1 MMKKHITIILVLC
14 LFVGLTGCTPA
25 IKTYTGKKLTKLS
38 FSKIEYMGGNTRE
51 YILVFESNV
60 YSVVDTTISN
70 DYVPITEVKK
80 TFSEEEEA
88 VFIDTVYSYGLF
100 NIKKNYTNSH
110 IDDGAGWIL
119 VIEYEDKTSKISQ
132 GSNSS
137 PKKIFERCSA
147 AFYDLCGERVL

>member
-1 MMKKHITIILVLC
+1 
-14 LFVGLTGCTPA
+14 
-25 IKTYTGKKLTKLS
+25 
-38 FSKIEYMGGNTRE
+38 MGGNTRE
-51 YILVFESNV
+51 YILDFENNV

-80 TFSEEEEA
+80 TFSEKEEA

-100 NIKKNYTNSH
+100 NIKKNYTNPNI
-110 IDDGAGWIL
+110 IDGSGWIL
-119 VIEYEDKTSKISQ
+119 VIEYEDKTSKVSH

-137 PKKIFERCSA
+137 PKKVFERCSA

>member
-1 MMKKHITIILVLC
+1 
-14 LFVGLTGCTPA
+14 
-25 IKTYTGKKLTKLS
+25 
-38 FSKIEYMGGNTRE
+38 MGGNTRE
-51 YILVFESNV
+51 YILDFESNV

-70 DYVPITEVKK
+70 DYVPSTEVKK

-137 PKKIFERCSA
+137 PKKIFKRCSA

>member
-14 LFVGLTGCTPA
+14 LFVGLTECTPA

-38 FSKIEYMGGNTRE
+38 FSKIQYMGGNTRE
-51 YILVFESNV
+51 YILDFGNNV

-70 DYVPITEVKK
+70 DYVPITEVKM

-100 NIKKNYTNSH
+100 NIKK
-110 IDDGAGWIL
+110 IIQ
-119 VIEYEDKTSKISQ
+119 IPI
-132 GSNSS
+132 
-137 PKKIFERCSA
+137 
-147 AFYDLCGERVL
+147 